1 MKSNPVVNSV
11 IRGLVTMLVGL
22 LLLFINDSALP
33 LLIRVTGAVFF
44 LPALVSMVN
53 IYISRAETA
62 IIPKVLMSLINIG
75 SMAFGLWLM
84 ILPDTFIELFTTL
97 LAIILFV
104 FALYQVIVIVAA
116 QRHTRISF
124 GMLVAPLLLII
135 AAIIILAVPFETAA
149 AISVVFGI
157 CAIVAGI
164 SDIVISLNIKKK
176 GANNAF
182 PVLKGGEL
190 QKRG

>member
-116 QRHTRISF
+116 QRHTRISI

-176 GANNAF
+176 SANNAF
-182 PVLKGGEL
+182 PVSKGGE
-190 QKRG
+190 

>member
-11 IRGLVTMLVGL
+11 IRGLATMLVGL
-22 LLLFINDSALP
+22 LLLFVSDSALP

-116 QRHTRISF
+116 QRHTGISF
-124 GMLVAPLLLII
+124 GMLVVPLLLIV
-135 AAIIILAVPFETAA
+135 AAVVILAVPFETAA
-149 AISVVFGI
+149 TISVVFGI
-157 CAIVAGI
+157 CAIIAGI

-176 GANNAF
+176 SANNAF
-182 PVLKGGEL
+182 SLSKGGEL

>member
-11 IRGLVTMLVGL
+11 IRGLATMLVGL
-22 LLLFINDSALP
+22 LLLFVSDSALP

-116 QRHTRISF
+116 QRHTGISF
-124 GMLVAPLLLII
+124 GMLVVPLLLIV
-135 AAIIILAVPFETAA
+135 AAVVILAVPFETAA
-149 AISVVFGI
+149 TISVVFGI
-157 CAIVAGI
+157 CAIIAGI

-176 GANNAF
+176 SANNAF
-182 PVLKGGEL
+182 SLSKGGEL
-190 QKRG
+190 QKRE

>member
-11 IRGLVTMLVGL
+11 IRGLATMLVGL
-22 LLLFINDSALP
+22 LLLFVSDSALP

-62 IIPKVLMSLINIG
+62 IVPKVLMSLINIG

-116 QRHTRISF
+116 QRHTRISL
-124 GMLVAPLLLII
+124 GMLVAPLLLIV
-135 AAIIILAVPFETAA
+135 AAVVILAVPFETAA
-149 AISVVFGI
+149 TISVVFGI
-157 CAIVAGI
+157 CAIIAGI

-176 GANNAF
+176 SANNAF
-182 PVLKGGEL
+182 PVSKGGGL